1 MIWLMTKYDE
11 LCDVAVS
18 NYGLVTAKEIDAL
31 GIHLK
36 DVLEWIK
43 LGRIEK
49 RGRGVYR
56 IAHYLPTEYDT
67 YAEAAALVGETAM
80 ICGESVLAMHNLA
93 LVNPARVHVA
103 VRRRLRKEL
112 PDWIE
117 TEKATAEMTEDNFNG
132 IPCQKLSE
140 VIRQS
145 RGKIL
150 TERLVS
156 AVREAGARGLL
167 DIFEYD
173 ALKKE
178 FPV

>member
-1 MIWLMTKYDE
+1 M
-11 LCDVAVS
+11 
-18 NYGLVTAKEIDAL
+18 
-31 GIHLK
+31 
-36 DVLEWIK
+36 
-43 LGRIEK
+43 
-49 RGRGVYR
+49 
-56 IAHYLPTEYDT
+56 
-67 YAEAAALVGETAM
+67 
-80 ICGESVLAMHNLA
+80 
-93 LVNPARVHVA
+93 
-103 VRRRLRKEL
+103 

-156 AVREAGARGLL
+156 AVREAGSRGLL

>member
-1 MIWLMTKYDE
+1 MTQYDA
-11 LCDVAVS
+11 LCEAAVS
-18 NYGLVTAKEIDAL
+18 NYGLVTAKTIDAL
-31 GIHLK
+31 GIRLK
-36 DVLEWIK
+36 DVLEWVK
-43 LGRIEK
+43 SGRIER

-56 IAHYLPTEYDT
+56 IVHYLPTEYDA
-67 YAEAAALVGETAM
+67 YAEAAALVGDTAM

-117 TEKATAEMTEDNFNG
+117 TEKATAEMSEDNFNG
-132 IPCQKLSE
+132 IPCQKLAE

-150 TERLVS
+150 TERLAS
-156 AVREAGARGLL
+156 AVHEAGRRGLL
-167 DIFEYD
+167 DVFEYG

-178 FPV
+178 FPA

>member
-1 MIWLMTKYDE
+1 MTKYDE

-67 YAEAAALVGETAM
+67 YAEAVALVGETAM

-93 LVNPARVHVA
+93 LVNPSKITVAATARK
-103 VRRRLRKEL
+103 RRSL
-112 PDWIE
+112 PRWIE
-117 TEKATAEMTEDNFNG
+117 VVRPSKNVQRDDFNG
-132 IPCQKLSE
+132 IRSQS
-140 VIRQS
+140 VADAIRTCKNS
-145 RGKIL
+145 LMR
-150 TERLVS
+150 ERLVS
-156 AVREAGARGLL
+156 AVIDAKRRGLIDYKEAQEL
-167 DIFEYD
+167 EKE
-173 ALKKE
+173 LKI
-178 FPV
+178 

>member
-1 MIWLMTKYDE
+1 MKKYDL
-11 LCDVAVS
+11 LCEMAVS
-18 NYGLVTAKEIDAL
+18 NFGLVTAKTIDEL

-36 DVLEWIK
+36 DVLEWVK
-43 LGRIEK
+43 SGRIEK

-56 IAHYLPTEYDT
+56 ISHYLPTEYDA
-67 YAEAAALVGETAM
+67 YAEAVALVGDTAM

-93 LVNPARVHVA
+93 LVNPARIHVA
-103 VRRRLRKEL
+103 VKRRLRKKL
-112 PDWIE
+112 PDWIVI
-117 TEKATAEMTEDNFNG
+117 EKATPEMSEDNFNG

-156 AVREAGARGLL
+156 AVQEAGHKGLL
-167 DIFEYD
+167 DIFEFD

-178 FPV
+178 FST